1 MDRPTPRRR
10 LSPLSPSPSP
20 SPPPS
25 PRPCPPLPL
34 LPPRPPPPR
43 TGSGSARFGRKA
55 SADRDAT
62 LAEGRTRA
70 REDATRVQ
78 GRTPRVSLSPT
89 RMARSDVTRSEGCQ
103 HGIVVCN
110 QKKFLRAHGR
120 TAAVALVFFLAR
132 FVAQRTHNSTR
143 PVEVS
148 AFRVREVFTLDANR
162 PADVSSPRPLST
174 PSVHGDGASADA
186 RPKKRVTRFP

>member
-10 LSPLSPSPSP
+10 LAPLASPSPRRLR
-20 SPPPS
+20 
-25 PRPCPPLPL
+25 PRARA
-34 LPPRPPPPR
+34 RPAVV
-43 TGSGSARFGRKA
+43 TASAAPAEDGVRERAVRVKA

-62 LAEGRTRA
+62 LAEGERGCARTLPA
-70 REDATRVQ
+70 SRVA
-78 GRTPRVSLSPT
+78 PRGCRCPT